1 MKNWIYMEK
10 NIDNKLDMK
19 NVNDPEIEK
28 DIFIEYVY
36 QRWSNSEEF
45 QEIQKNNNQ
54 YLENLKELSEN
65 PKNILSEEEQEE
77 FYTFRY

>member
-1 MKNWIYMEK
+1 MEK

-19 NVNDPEIEK
+19 NVNDPESEK
-28 DIFIEYVY
+28 DILIEYVY

-65 PKNILSEEEQEE
+65 PKNILSEEDQEE
-77 FYTFRY
+77 IYTFRY